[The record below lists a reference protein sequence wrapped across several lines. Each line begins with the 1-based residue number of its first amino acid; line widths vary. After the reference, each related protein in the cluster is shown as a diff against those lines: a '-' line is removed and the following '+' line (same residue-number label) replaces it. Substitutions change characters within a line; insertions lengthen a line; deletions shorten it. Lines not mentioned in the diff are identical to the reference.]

1 MPHGRRGRG
10 RGRAVLDAYGVLLMH
25 GAAAAAVGIGGF
37 SGGLRCAMFVLRIAF
52 DGRHEGGVFVVF
64 SSFCGAV

>member
-1 MPHGRRGRG
+1 
-10 RGRAVLDAYGVLLMH
+10 MH

-37 SGGLRCAMFVLRIAF
+37 SGGLKCAMFVLRIAF